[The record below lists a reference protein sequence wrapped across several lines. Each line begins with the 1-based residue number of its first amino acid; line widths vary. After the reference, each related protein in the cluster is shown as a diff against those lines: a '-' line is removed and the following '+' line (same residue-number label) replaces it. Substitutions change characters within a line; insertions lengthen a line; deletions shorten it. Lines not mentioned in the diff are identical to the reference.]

1 MEAPRRNDMGTA
13 KKGDGGIPRY
23 ARNDNVKAGA
33 FMAALRRTDMGTS
46 RRTTEGFLALHPGEA
61 QLRVK
66 NRKANLSLLHPGTR
80 GASDQWG

>member
-33 FMAALRRTDMGTS
+33 FMVALRRNDMGTAKKGDGGIPRYARNDNVKAGHEDKKLT
-46 RRTTEGFLALHPGEA
+46 RRMRSGRT
-61 QLRVK
+61 K
-66 NRKANLSLLHPGTR
+66 
-80 GASDQWG
+80 